1 MIIENGSYNI
11 EYLMSKTNA
20 PFLLNNEGK
29 LIEIKIRALINNEK
43 IKIISNDKND
53 KIKITIS
60 GKDEN
65 GKDIKEEINLN
76 GKDFVTSSNKFT
88 KVSHFN
94 LIC

>member
-1 MIIENGSYNI
+1 
-11 EYLMSKTNA
+11 MSKTNA

-29 LIEIKIRALINNEK
+29 LIE

-76 GKDFVTSSNKFT
+76 GKDFVISSNKFT